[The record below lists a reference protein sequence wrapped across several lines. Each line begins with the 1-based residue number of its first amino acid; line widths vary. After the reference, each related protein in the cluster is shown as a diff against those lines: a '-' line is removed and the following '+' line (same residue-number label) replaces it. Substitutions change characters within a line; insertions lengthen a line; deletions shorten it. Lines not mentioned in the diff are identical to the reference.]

1 MSQGCA
7 LLILRS
13 KGQRSRSWRMVI
25 WKWFPDDNWLCN
37 QPMIMKLHTLTHHES
52 RMRPID
58 FEVKRSRSWR
68 MVIFW
73 KWFPDDNWLCNQP
86 MIMKLH
92 TLTPHEFVGVGGGP
106 VLLQQYFQY
115 AFICCPY
122 MLPLLFEN
130 GFRTI
135 TDSVINLWSWNFIHL
150 LTMSQGCALLILG
163 SKGQRSR
170 SWRMVIWKWSTEIM
184 VADLNLL
191 GSVGDLYCFSNTF
204 SMLLYVA
211 PICCPLV
218 WKWFPDDNWL
228 CNQPMIMKLHTLTHH
243 ESRMCPIDFEVK
255 RSKVKVMAHGYL
267 KMVSGR

>member
-1 MSQGCA
+1 MLPLYVA
-7 LLILRS
+7 PL
-13 KGQRSRSWRMVI
+13 V

-58 FEVKRSRSWR
+58 FEVKGQGHGAW
-68 MVIFW
+68 
-73 KWFPDDNWLCNQP
+73 
-86 MIMKLH
+86 
-92 TLTPHEFVGVGGGP
+92 
-106 VLLQQYFQY
+106 
-115 AFICCPY
+115 
-122 MLPLLFEN
+122 LFEN

-150 LTMSQGCALLILG
+150 LPMSQGCALLILG

-211 PICCPLV
+211 PICCPSCSFCILNASLGSIHV
-218 WKWFPDDNWL
+218 VICKPETCML
-228 CNQPMIMKLHTLTHH
+228 CSTKLKISKLYCSSEENNPFCHTKRTFVGKEKVHICITNQQGAEGKSKYYVNMGLTILYKEFIH
-243 ESRMCPIDFEVK
+243 STDTRL
-255 RSKVKVMAHGYL
+255 RNQ
-267 KMVSGR
+267 